1 MERYFSIKY
10 PLFSIKQ
17 GLYFG
22 LNDTAKH
29 KTGTREGYLRW
40 IQKAIELTNQDK

>member
-10 PLFSIKQ
+10 PLVSIKQ
-17 GLYFG
+17 GLCFG
-22 LNDTAKH
+22 LSDAPKH
-29 KTGTREGYLRW
+29 KTGTRVRHLPW